1 MSVWTP
7 GPQRPQCVPS
17 TPGLPSLA
25 VALCRGNC
33 PVWGRLTVTSG
44 SCGDVGTGMA
54 CRALHTHLGCT
65 RPPRRP
71 QGAPPPSL
79 GFPFAMCLWPPV
91 PCGGVWAGAAW
102 ARRPPLSPCWWAVA
116 RASRA
121 QQASGFPTSL
131 AVTSDPGVTEDAE
144 LGPRVFHRLVN
155 GAEHRPGISRAHR
168 PQLSGAPSL
177 PSTSS
182 PPSLPDTP
190 PASAHHPS
198 PPWAWPADGGS
209 PPSGF

>member
-1 MSVWTP
+1 MSSVCPQHTGVAEP
-7 GPQRPQCVPS
+7 GGSSVSRELPCLGASHCHQWLVRGRGDRH
-17 TPGLPSLA
+17 GLQSP
-25 VALCRGNC
+25 
-33 PVWGRLTVTSG
+33 PHTSG
-44 SCGDVGTGMA
+44 
-54 CRALHTHLGCT
+54 LHPTT
-65 RPPRRP
+65 QERP

-155 GAEHRPGISRAHR
+155 GAEHRLGISRAHR
-168 PQLSGAPSL
+168 PPLRGAPSL

-198 PPWAWPADGGS
+198 PPWAGLPDTPPADGGS